1 MRIGIFSD
9 VHGNSEALETVIKAM
24 EKEKVDRV
32 FCVGDLVGY
41 GPEPDRCVSRV
52 RSYADGIVAGNHDQ
66 ATTGQISTANFN
78 AYAREAIEWTQ
89 TVVSTQTVEY
99 LRHLPLSVTENDVML
114 VHATPENPEAWD
126 YILSVS
132 DAHRSFEA
140 LHMPIC
146 FVGHSHVPA
155 AYVRDSEHRISVR
168 EASDVSIEDGKN
180 YIINVG
186 SVGQP
191 RDGDPRACY
200 GVLDTD
206 ERRFR
211 LKRLDYPVET
221 VQKKMRRAGLPAY
234 LIYRL
239 SWGH

>member
-9 VHGNSEALETVIKAM
+9 VHGNSEALESVIKAL
-24 EKEKVDRV
+24 EVEKVDRV
-32 FCVGDLVGY
+32 FCVGDVVGY
-41 GPEPDRCVSRV
+41 GPDPDRCVSRV
-52 RSYADGIVAGNHDQ
+52 RSYADRIVAGNHDQ

-78 AYAREAIEWTQ
+78 VYARVAIEWTQ
-89 TVVSTQTVEY
+89 NVVSTETVEH
-99 LRHLPLSVTENDVML
+99 LRHMPLSHTEGDVML

-132 DAHRSFEA
+132 DAHRSFGV
-140 LHMPIC
+140 LHTPIC
-146 FVGHSHVPA
+146 FVGHSHVPV
-155 AYVRDSEHRISVR
+155 AYMRDLESRVSVR
-168 EASDVSIEDGKN
+168 EANDVCIEDGKM

-200 GVLDTD
+200 GILDMD

-211 LKRLDYPVET
+211 LKRLDYPIEA

-239 SWGH
+239 AWGQ